1 MKQTKV
7 GRWFVTAFVLFTIVS
22 MILLYFLPA
31 IQSAQQ

>member
-1 MKQTKV
+1 MKNTKL
-7 GRWFVTAFVLFTIVS
+7 GRIFVTFFIIATIIS

>member
-1 MKQTKV
+1 MRSTKL
-7 GRWFVTAFVLFTIVS
+7 GRVFVTVFIIATIIS